1 MTTAQQSTIV
11 IIGDSPSFLYLL
23 QRYTDRSGY
32 SLAVALPSES
42 VEAICR
48 LGPVAV
54 ILSSMEILEAF
65 QSLVAGL
72 ANCDVPIIV
81 CSSAADPIRARAFG
95 ADYCLLHP
103 VTYDDFQNA
112 LAIASAAKR
121 T

>member
-1 MTTAQQSTIV
+1 MIV
-11 IIGDSPSFLYLL
+11 IIGDSPSFTYLL
-23 QRYTDRSGY
+23 QRYADRIGY
-32 SLAVALPSES
+32 SFAVTLPSKS
-42 VEAICR
+42 VETICR
-48 LGPVAV
+48 LGPAAV
-54 ILSSMEILEAF
+54 ILASMEILEAS
-65 QSLVAGL
+65 QSLIAEL

-81 CSSAADPIRARAFG
+81 CSSAADPIRAQELG